1 MSYKYTTR
9 IRPLNLILIRSINEP
24 LKYQSYEKPSTSLIC
39 FSDNFPFSN
48 ASTCIYCFHSHFRI
62 TWIQCML
69 LFWYLK
75 KKKIIFSFISGNLFV
90 VWPFCFAFSILH
102 WFYLVCCHS
111 DSFLFMCGWICEG
124 VGLRCSPRRTL
135 CPSCSSPVVPS
146 INVSCPSPQKMLGNN
161 VIVFWGHDICMVAWE
176 NPSHGHIWCYIFGK
190 LQASLKW
197 NVLLFCTDPQTWKR
211 GKLHLNI
218 SFQFQSKTPHL
229 HLLQNLLM
237 EKKLN

>member
-1 MSYKYTTR
+1 MNPWNINLMKSPQ
-9 IRPLNLILIRSINEP
+9 PLLYVFSTIFHFPMQAHASIVFILISGSPE
-24 LKYQSYEKPSTSLIC
+24 
-39 FSDNFPFSN
+39 FSACCYFDIF
-48 ASTCIYCFHSHFRI
+48 
-62 TWIQCML
+62 L
-69 LFWYLK
+69 
-75 KKKIIFSFISGNLFV
+75 KKIIFSFISGNLFV